1 MTTGTT
7 LYYPYI
13 HPRSTA
19 HLKAALLYWDRI
31 RRIVPNSV
39 THGDY
44 VQGDNDDCRI
54 LTERKL
60 LISTRP
66 EPYEDSA
73 VSKFLRHIEPQSE
86 RFKLDH
92 KTAHTLAQR
101 NHGIHIEKIGG
112 TALYKLQNLGLA
124 HLFGEWVSMQ
134 PEVGAFY
141 MFCLASDMAE
151 KMGTPLFTET
161 REDAAFGEA
170 LLFEPETVVDSSE
183 VLVNLGIKMPS
194 PEQMA
199 EVPIKRV
206 IKFAE
211 KRGGEKQRFR
221 AAINGIIEAARSSDD
236 PNAIQD
242 HLSSNRVVINEAVVG
257 IRSTIDEL
265 HVGAV
270 STTAKLTVPAGVG
283 AAIAAFPVSP
293 EIAAVL
299 AGIGLMIGVI
309 SCYAETRGKLRQARL
324 TAPYHY
330 LISVEKEFGVT

>member
-1 MTTGTT
+1 
-7 LYYPYI
+7 
-13 HPRSTA
+13 
-19 HLKAALLYWDRI
+19 
-31 RRIVPNSV
+31 
-39 THGDY
+39 
-44 VQGDNDDCRI
+44 
-54 LTERKL
+54 
-60 LISTRP
+60 
-66 EPYEDSA
+66 
-73 VSKFLRHIEPQSE
+73 
-86 RFKLDH
+86 
-92 KTAHTLAQR
+92 
-101 NHGIHIEKIGG
+101 
-112 TALYKLQNLGLA
+112 
-124 HLFGEWVSMQ
+124 
-134 PEVGAFY
+134 
-141 MFCLASDMAE
+141 MAE
-151 KMGTPLFTET
+151 KMGAPLFTET

-170 LLFEPETVVDSSE
+170 LLFEPETVIDSSE

-221 AAINGIIEAARSSDD
+221 AAVNGIIEAARSSGD

-242 HLSSNRVVINEAVVG
+242 HLSSNRVVINEAVAG

-283 AAIAAFPVSP
+283 SAIAAFPVSP
-293 EIAAVL
+293 EVAAVL

-309 SCYAETRGKLRQARL
+309 SCYAETRGKLRQAKL